1 MNRHKT
7 IMVLLS
13 VLVIILTGC
22 FVIIRYCIGDKT
34 LNDYPEISSIKSV
47 SISVRKGDAY
57 SRLALTPQQEQQ
69 VMETLYQLDSSSY
82 EERKQQ
88 NADQAAVLIY
98 VVLEDSEDGSE
109 ILFKKINNSIGY
121 TVTFDEETAQRYS
134 KNYILVESNFDSFID
149 KIIGGKRAKW

>member
-1 MNRHKT
+1 
-7 IMVLLS
+7 
-13 VLVIILTGC
+13 
-22 FVIIRYCIGDKT
+22 
-34 LNDYPEISSIKSV
+34 
-47 SISVRKGDAY
+47 
-57 SRLALTPQQEQQ
+57 
-69 VMETLYQLDSSSY
+69 METLYQLDSSSY

-149 KIIGGKRAKW
+149 KIIGGETK